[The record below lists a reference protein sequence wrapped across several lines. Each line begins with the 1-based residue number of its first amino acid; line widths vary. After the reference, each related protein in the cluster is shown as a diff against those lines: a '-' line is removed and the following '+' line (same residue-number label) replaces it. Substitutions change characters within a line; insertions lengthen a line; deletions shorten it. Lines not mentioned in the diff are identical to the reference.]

1 MFMDYDLLVGLG
13 LSQNEAKAY
22 LALVGLKVGSVS
34 DIARKANIPRVNTY
48 DVLDSLKAKGLVGM
62 VRKSNKQYFEPANPS
77 VLEELRE
84 KREKDLSQTKTLIE
98 NLSAN
103 FISGSVEQDIL
114 VFQGKLGLKTVL
126 KQALESTTEIF
137 NFGSSGKFPEFYK
150 EYHSIWES
158 QRIKKKIKMRIV
170 APKGA
175 KAPKKKL
182 QEIRF
187 LKEQFQSLTSTFIF
201 EDKVAVFFW
210 KESPIAIL
218 IKDKDYAETNRN
230 HFELLWTQ
238 AI

>member
-1 MFMDYDLLVGLG
+1 MNSNLLVGLG

-22 LALVGLKVGSVS
+22 LALVELKIGSVS
-34 DIARKANIPRVNTY
+34 EIAQKANIPRVNTY

-77 VLEELRE
+77 VLEELRR
-84 KREKDLSQTKTLIE
+84 KRDQDLLQTKTLIE
-98 NLSAN
+98 TLSKN
-103 FISGSVEQDIL
+103 FLSGNQDQDVL

-126 KQALESTTEIF
+126 KQALESTTEIL

-150 EYHSIWES
+150 EYHSIWEN
-158 QRIKKKIKMRIV
+158 QRIKNKIKMRIV

-182 QEIRF
+182 QEIQF

-210 KESPIAIL
+210 KENPIAIL
-218 IKDKDYAETNRN
+218 IKDKDYAETNKN
-230 HFELLWTQ
+230 YFEQLWKQ
-238 AI
+238 GN